1 MKLFSKE
8 SIIFYSILGAV
19 TGFVIAPFIRSLM
32 DLSTPLELII
42 TTAVIIPMYIVAKR
56 VLVKFIIKQL
66 RFSKRIWQLES
77 ISVCNFV

>member
-42 TTAVIIPMYIVAKR
+42 TTAVIIPMYIVAKI
-56 VLVKFIIKQL
+56 VLVKFIIKD
-66 RFSKRIWQLES
+66 
-77 ISVCNFV
+77 

>member
-19 TGFVIAPFIRSLM
+19 TGFIIAPFIRSLM

-56 VLVKFIIKQL
+56 VLLKFIIKD
-66 RFSKRIWQLES
+66 
-77 ISVCNFV
+77 

>member
-19 TGFVIAPFIRSLM
+19 TGFIIAPFIRSMM

-56 VLVKFIIKQL
+56 VLVKFIIKD
-66 RFSKRIWQLES
+66 
-77 ISVCNFV
+77 

>member
-19 TGFVIAPFIRSLM
+19 TRLIIAPFIRSMM

-56 VLVKFIIKQL
+56 VLLKFIIKD
-66 RFSKRIWQLES
+66 
-77 ISVCNFV
+77 